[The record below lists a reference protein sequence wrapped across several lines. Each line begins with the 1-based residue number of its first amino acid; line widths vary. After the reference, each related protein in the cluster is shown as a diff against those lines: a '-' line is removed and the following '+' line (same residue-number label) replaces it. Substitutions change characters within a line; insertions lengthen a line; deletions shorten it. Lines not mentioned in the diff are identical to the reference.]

1 MHFRRSYWSF
11 AVLSV
16 ILASISATAQ
26 TKPTPGA
33 DWDTFRPENEEFS
46 ILMPK
51 DTSTEVSKVPY
62 HKFELSLRLYLS
74 APSAGPVL
82 GVASVSGIKANVGS
96 ELERFNSYADAFKT
110 IFAPKVRKDAVA
122 KMILVAS
129 KPFHGYT
136 GRVYKLT
143 IGDLTGTVNAYVTR
157 KRFYA
162 IAILNPKKDEALED
176 KFLSSFVIPDK
187 PVEQVANADVM
198 QEPNGATANNT
209 SQTPRDGRRPP
220 ETEGGANNN
229 TAQGENGRDDRVD
242 QPSSNT
248 DPNSPQV
255 ANGQNGQKPPRA
267 PIAGGMLNGKAIYL
281 PLPEAPAGQP
291 AGVVMV
297 QILID
302 EQGMVIDAKSVSG
315 PAGLHA
321 AAVNAAR
328 LARFMPTV
336 LAGEPVKVSGTLAYS
351 FARSN

>member
-1 MHFRRSYWSF
+1 MHFRRSYRSI
-11 AVLSV
+11 AVLFA
-16 ILASISATAQ
+16 ILLAATITTAQ
-26 TKPTPGA
+26 TKPATA
-33 DWDTFRPENEEFS
+33 VEWDTFKPENEEFS

-74 APSAGPVL
+74 TPTAGPVL

-110 IFAPKVRKDAVA
+110 FFPQKVRKDAIP
-122 KMILVAS
+122 KMILIAA

-136 GRVYKLT
+136 GRVYQLT
-143 IGDLTGTVNAYVTR
+143 IGDLSGTVNAYVTR

-162 IAILNPKKDEALED
+162 IAILNTKKDEDLEN

-187 PVEQVANADVM
+187 PVEQVAGTEETQDSNASV
-198 QEPNGATANNT
+198 GT
-209 SQTPRDGRRPP
+209 SSSPSPRELRRPAVEP
-220 ETEGGANNN
+220 EGGTTNS
-229 TAQGENGRDDRVD
+229 TAQAGTSRDEHPE
-242 QPSSNT
+242 QPSSS
-248 DPNSPQV
+248 DPGLQV
-255 ANGQNGQKPPRA
+255 TPTQPGQKPPRA
-267 PIAGGMLNGKAIYL
+267 PISGGMLNGKAIYL
-281 PLPEAPAGQP
+281 PLPEAQVGQP
-291 AGVVMV
+291 NGVVMV

-302 EQGMVIDAKSVSG
+302 EQGTVVDAKAVSG
-315 PAGLHA
+315 PTGLHA

-336 LAGEPVKVSGTLAYS
+336 LAGEPVKVSGTLAYN

>member
-1 MHFRRSYWSF
+1 MSFRRSYWSF
-11 AVLSV
+11 AVLLVTLTSIAV
-16 ILASISATAQ
+16 ISQ
-26 TKPTPGA
+26 TKVPPAA

-51 DTSTEVSKVPY
+51 DTSTEITKVPY
-62 HKFELSLRLYLS
+62 HKFELNLRLYLS
-74 APSAGPVL
+74 APAAGPVL
-82 GVASVSGIKANVGS
+82 GVASVSGIKANAGS

-110 IFAPKVRKDAVA
+110 LFGPKVRKDAVA
-122 KMILVAS
+122 KMILIAS

-162 IAILNPKKDEALED
+162 VAILNAKKDEALED

-187 PVEQVANADVM
+187 PVEQVASSEEA
-198 QEPNGATANNT
+198 PANNT
-209 SQTPRDGRRPP
+209 PPNSKDGRRPP
-220 ETEGGANNN
+220 VEGEGASNTN
-229 TAQGENGRDDRVD
+229 TAQAETPRDDRVD
-242 QPSSNT
+242 QPNS
-248 DPNSPQV
+248 DPNQQV
-255 ANGQNGQKPPRA
+255 PNTPPAQKPPRV
-267 PIAGGMLNGKAIYL
+267 PIAVGMLNGKALYL
-281 PLPEAPAGQP
+281 PLPEVPPGQP

-297 QILID
+297 QVLID
-302 EQGMVIDAKSVSG
+302 EQGTVVEAKALAG
-315 PAGLHA
+315 PPGLHA

-336 LAGEPVKVSGTLAYS
+336 LAGEPVRVSGTLAYN

>member
-1 MHFRRSYWSF
+1 MRFRRSYWSF

-16 ILASISATAQ
+16 ILASIAVTAQ

-51 DTSTEVSKVPY
+51 DTSAEVTKVPY
-62 HKFELSLRLYLS
+62 HRFELSLRLYLS

-96 ELERFNSYADAFKT
+96 ELERFNSYADAFKI
-110 IFAPKVRKDAVA
+110 IFPPKVRKDAVA

-187 PVEQVANADVM
+187 PVEQVANADVI
-198 QEPNGATANNT
+198 QEPNAATANNT
-209 SQTPRDGRRPP
+209 PQTSRDGRRPP

-248 DPNSPQV
+248 DPNSPQG
-255 ANGQNGQKPPRA
+255 ANGQNGQKPPRT

-291 AGVVMV
+291 TGVVMV

-302 EQGMVIDAKSVSG
+302 EQGTVIDAKAVSG
-315 PAGLHA
+315 PAGLLA

-336 LAGEPVKVSGTLAYS
+336 LAGEPVRVSGTLAYN

>member
-1 MHFRRSYWSF
+1 MCFRRSYWSF
-11 AVLSV
+11 AVLFVALTSIVV
-16 ILASISATAQ
+16 IAQ
-26 TKPTPGA
+26 TKISPVA

-51 DTSTEVSKVPY
+51 DTSTEVTKVPY
-62 HKFELSLRLYLS
+62 HKFELNLRLYLS
-74 APSAGPVL
+74 APAAGPVV
-82 GVASVSGIKANVGS
+82 GVASVSGIKANAGS

-110 IFAPKVRKDAVA
+110 FFPPKVRKDAVP
-122 KMILVAS
+122 KMILIAS

-136 GRVYKLT
+136 GRIYKLT
-143 IGDLTGTVNAYVTR
+143 IGDLTGMVNAYVTR

-162 IAILNPKKDEALED
+162 VAILNTKKDEALED

-187 PVEQVANADVM
+187 PVEQVASAEEAPAPNA
-198 QEPNGATANNT
+198 
-209 SQTPRDGRRPP
+209 TPISKDGRRQPV
-220 ETEGGANNN
+220 EGEGASNNN
-229 TAQGENGRDDRVD
+229 TAQAETPRDDRGE
-242 QPSSNT
+242 QPNS
-248 DPNSPQV
+248 DPNPQV
-255 ANGQNGQKPPRA
+255 PNTQPGQKPPRA

-302 EQGMVIDAKSVSG
+302 EQGTVVDAKAVSG
-315 PAGLHA
+315 PAGLHVP
-321 AAVNAAR
+321 AVNAAR

-336 LAGEPVKVSGTLAYS
+336 LAGEPVKVSGTLAYN